1 LDEPLIRPSN
11 ESSPIKPRPAAAAAA
26 PSPLF
31 PEKSS
36 SLFLKTQSEPSL
48 LLGDTSHRTHGDEG
62 NNIFDLYDNL
72 AASNL
77 STDRHSSSSGGTMM
91 NESPSHNAAAAVTT
105 RFPEKPGSNSE
116 SPSSLV
122 DSAIGGSASP
132 DLMQVKSQCS
142 SLSDRDEEVFDG
154 HGEIDD
160 GSGYYDDSEI
170 ADFDSSSRQS
180 PSSARRTERSSPLP
194 PSSSSNLVRRNSW
207 LRTSLRRASAGS
219 KADQLAPRR
228 WGSFRQSPNKRVSSS
243 SAHASALL
251 FSSSAGAAA
260 LAAAPGSGG
269 TGGGF
274 APSGRS
280 SGRSSNC
287 DEHEMQ
293 SDVSIEEDLNELNQK
308 VHSLQQQVRDLADK
322 QEDTNDKYS
331 KVKQDNSTLSE
342 QIHMLEEN
350 LRELQVS
357 SADAL
362 ATEQRRSKDLIARLE
377 REKELETENFA
388 FRTQHLEKEN
398 AVLQEE
404 AAGLRAQI
412 ERLKTEKQT
421 VEDFLMDAQQAAS
434 TSGEENKR
442 LMEARRR
449 EQERW
454 EEERAQSKHIVQE
467 MEAELMALRQSS
479 SQSNGN
485 GNGHQVEEDA
495 AYSTSVEALMSRL
508 SEMEEQ
514 VRQLNEANR
523 SLGKRNEDLECE
535 VLNKRVEQG
544 RALVAADENGGN
556 VSLGDEMSDTQGR
569 EFAKSESEQ
578 IRKALKEQRDVNL
591 QLRSYID
598 GILMNIIEQHPELLE
613 VRRK

>member
-1 LDEPLIRPSN
+1 
-11 ESSPIKPRPAAAAAA
+11 
-26 PSPLF
+26 
-31 PEKSS
+31 
-36 SLFLKTQSEPSL
+36 
-48 LLGDTSHRTHGDEG
+48 
-62 NNIFDLYDNL
+62 
-72 AASNL
+72 
-77 STDRHSSSSGGTMM
+77 
-91 NESPSHNAAAAVTT
+91 
-105 RFPEKPGSNSE
+105 
-116 SPSSLV
+116 
-122 DSAIGGSASP
+122 
-132 DLMQVKSQCS
+132 
-142 SLSDRDEEVFDG
+142 
-154 HGEIDD
+154 
-160 GSGYYDDSEI
+160 
-170 ADFDSSSRQS
+170 
-180 PSSARRTERSSPLP
+180 
-194 PSSSSNLVRRNSW
+194 
-207 LRTSLRRASAGS
+207 
-219 KADQLAPRR
+219 
-228 WGSFRQSPNKRVSSS
+228 
-243 SAHASALL
+243 
-251 FSSSAGAAA
+251 
-260 LAAAPGSGG
+260 
-269 TGGGF
+269 
-274 APSGRS
+274 
-280 SGRSSNC
+280 
-287 DEHEMQ
+287 
-293 SDVSIEEDLNELNQK
+293 

-434 TSGEENKR
+434 TSGEETKR

-523 SLGKRNEDLECE
+523 TLGKRNEDLECE

-556 VSLGDEMSDTQGR
+556 VSLGDEMSDTQ
-569 EFAKSESEQ
+569 

>member
-11 ESSPIKPRPAAAAAA
+11 ESSPIKPRPAAAVAVTV
-26 PSPLF
+26 PKSPLF
-31 PEKSS
+31 PEKSG

-48 LLGDTSHRTHGDEG
+48 LLGDTSHRTHHPDAG

-105 RFPEKPGSNSE
+105 RFPEKPSSNSE

-260 LAAAPGSGG
+260 LAAPGSGG
-269 TGGGF
+269 TAGGF

-434 TSGEENKR
+434 TSGEETKR

-523 SLGKRNEDLECE
+523 TLGKRNEDLECE

-556 VSLGDEMSDTQGR
+556 VSLGDEMSDTQ
-569 EFAKSESEQ
+569 